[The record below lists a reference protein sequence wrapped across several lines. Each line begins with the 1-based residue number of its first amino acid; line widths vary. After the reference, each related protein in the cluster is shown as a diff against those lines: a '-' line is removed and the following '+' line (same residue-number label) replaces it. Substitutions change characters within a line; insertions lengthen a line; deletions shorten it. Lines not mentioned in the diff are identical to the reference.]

1 MSNAVGCGHE
11 HNCGIHGCAVIR
23 QAAERLAELHGVQI
37 DFGAGAVCKPVN
49 LTIRAGERIAL
60 QGPNGCGKSSL
71 LKLLCGQEIPHSGE
85 LWRGNGLKTSY
96 VSQNVSWLCGS
107 VAEFLRGSGV
117 DESLFFTILVKLGV
131 PKAQLERELS
141 GLSTGQKK
149 KVLIARS
156 LCEQAHLHVWDEPMN
171 YIDVIAR
178 IQIEQMLLEFRP
190 TLIFAEHDRAFC
202 ERTATQTVMMEAL

>member
-1 MSNAVGCGHE
+1 M
-11 HNCGIHGCAVIR
+11 
-23 QAAERLAELHGVQI
+23 
-37 DFGAGAVCKPVN
+37 
-49 LTIRAGERIAL
+49 
-60 QGPNGCGKSSL
+60 
-71 LKLLCGQEIPHSGE
+71 
-85 LWRGNGLKTSY
+85 
-96 VSQNVSWLCGS
+96 
-107 VAEFLRGSGV
+107 RGSGV

-202 ERTATQTVMMEAL
+202 ERIATQTVMMEALRDGHNG